1 MRIRNKFIFSYLSVI
16 VIILAISVFFSI
28 NGMKSLESRNMIAA
42 RTGVEKL
49 VQDNVELTQGILTKV
64 AERFVVIRSE
74 RVAVALKLILE
85 GDKGLSV
92 FIDQHGNT
100 ENHIDDKLSIKD
112 NMKNYH
118 LLRENAD
125 VQKLFSQKIFTPGQY
140 HRIAG
145 HVDLLDTNGVAV
157 IHPNPDVQGKN
168 YSMWKNTYPAMW
180 KLVKTSFLKKQVSG
194 YYSFVDDNNKKVRKY
209 MSLQRVPGTS
219 FIVSAVVVI
228 NKYFLPIQ
236 EGIREAGEET
246 KKVTDQKILSV
257 SSDALREF
265 SRRGMWIALALFV
278 FGILLAV
285 WQADSTSKP
294 IRELSGKVRVIGGG
308 DFSVQIPETGSLE
321 IRELA
326 ASFNLLGRELADYVD
341 NLKKEVAT
349 RKEIESEIRV
359 ARKIQESLLPHTF
372 PPFPIRNEF
381 ELFAALVPAKEMSGD
396 FFDFFFIDDVTL
408 VLVIADVSGKGLPAA
423 IFMAVSRTLLRNL
436 CLNSKGQTPADIL
449 NAANNFLV
457 MDNEAAMFVTT
468 FIAYY
473 NVVTGEFVY
482 ANAGHNPFLSLRKN
496 NEKQGEECGIQEFGV
511 LSDLPLGVLENY
523 TFTNGKYIVE
533 KDEAIIFYTDGVTE
547 ALSPDETFYGTERF
561 YSIIEENRDKTIDD
575 IVNIIKDDVVEFQGE
590 HQFDDITL
598 MILRRESDST

>member
-100 ENHIDDKLSIKD
+100 ENHIDDKLSTKD

-168 YSMWKNTYPAMW
+168 YSIWKNTYPAMW

>member
-100 ENHIDDKLSIKD
+100 ENHIDDKLSTKD

-168 YSMWKNTYPAMW
+168 YSIWKNTYPAMW

-496 NEKQGEECGIQEFGV
+496 NEKQGDECGIQEFGV